1 MLTQRSTPGKLE
13 SVNGLHHGTGVTA
26 MLGKEVTYD
35 KPDIQQ
41 CIEWLRDRLAASL
54 HASRDAVRLT
64 EEGWFYRKGSGDW
77 QRVPW
82 VLYTVDPA
90 ITDRNFGGH

>member
-1 MLTQRSTPGKLE
+1 ML
-13 SVNGLHHGTGVTA
+13 A
-26 MLGKEVTYD
+26 KEVTYD

-41 CIEWLRDRLAASL
+41 CIERLRDRLAASL

-64 EEGWFYRKGSGDW
+64 EDGWFYRKGGGDW

-82 VLYTVDPA
+82 VLYTVDPTRRA
-90 ITDRNFGGH
+90 

>member
-1 MLTQRSTPGKLE
+1 
-13 SVNGLHHGTGVTA
+13 

-41 CIEWLRDRLAASL
+41 CIERLRDRLAASL
-54 HASRDAVRLT
+54 NASRDAVRLT
-64 EEGWFYRKGSGDW
+64 VDGWFYRKGNEW

-82 VLYTVDPA
+82 VLYTVDPGQD
-90 ITDRNFGGH
+90 IDRRSNVKGR

>member
-1 MLTQRSTPGKLE
+1 
-13 SVNGLHHGTGVTA
+13 

-41 CIEWLRDRLAASL
+41 CIERLRDRLAASL
-54 HASRDAVRLT
+54 NASHDAVRLT
-64 EEGWFYRKGSGDW
+64 EDGWFNRKGGDW

-82 VLYTVDPA
+82 VLYTVDLAFPPVSS
-90 ITDRNFGGH
+90 R

>member
-1 MLTQRSTPGKLE
+1 MLTQRSARGKLE
-13 SVNGLHHGTGVTA
+13 SVNGLRHGLGVTT

-41 CIEWLRDRLAASL
+41 CIERLRDRRPAQL

-64 EEGWFYRKGSGDW
+64 EQGWFYRW
-77 QRVPW
+77 
-82 VLYTVDPA
+82 
-90 ITDRNFGGH
+90 

>member
-1 MLTQRSTPGKLE
+1 MLTPRFARGKLE
-13 SVNGLHHGTGVTA
+13 DINGLNHGTGTPA

-41 CIEWLRDRLAASL
+41 CIERLRDDLAAKL
-54 HASRDAVRLT
+54 NASRDAVRLT
-64 EEGWFYRKGSGDW
+64 EEGWFYLKGGGDW

-82 VLYTVDPA
+82 VLYTVDPTGRA
-90 ITDRNFGGH
+90 